1 MTPTL
6 QPLTSNL
13 EPPMKNYTHSSTFSR
28 RARGI
33 ACAVLAAA
41 LSLLALCALYA
52 PLVRSHGPAASADKF
67 AQTAVRDLPYPFDC
81 VM

>member
-1 MTPTL
+1 MNPTS
-6 QPLTSNL
+6 PF
-13 EPPMKNYTHSSTFSR
+13 PR

-33 ACAVLAAA
+33 ALAALAAA

-52 PLVRSHGPAASADKF
+52 PLVRGHGPAATGDQL
-67 AQTAVRDLPYPFDC
+67 AQTAVRASSLPYPFDC

>member
-1 MTPTL
+1 M
-6 QPLTSNL
+6 N
-13 EPPMKNYTHSSTFSR
+13 SSPSFSR

-33 ACAVLAAA
+33 ALAVLAAV

-52 PLVRSHGPAASADKF
+52 PLVRSHGPSSSSSSDQL
-67 AQTAVRDLPYPFDC
+67 AQIAGRDDFHLYQLDC

>member
-1 MTPTL
+1 MNSSPTF
-6 QPLTSNL
+6 P
-13 EPPMKNYTHSSTFSR
+13 R

-33 ACAVLAAA
+33 ALAALAAA

-52 PLVRSHGPAASADKF
+52 PLVRSHGPSSSSSSSDQF
-67 AQTAVRDLPYPFDC
+67 AQIAGRDDFHLYQLDC

>member
-1 MTPTL
+1 MK
-6 QPLTSNL
+6 TS
-13 EPPMKNYTHSSTFSR
+13 THTSSFFH

-52 PLVRSHGPAASADKF
+52 PLVRSHGPAASADQF
-67 AQTAVRDLPYPFDC
+67 AQIAGRDDFHLYQLDC

>member
-1 MTPTL
+1 
-6 QPLTSNL
+6 
-13 EPPMKNYTHSSTFSR
+13 MKFSTRSSSLSR

-33 ACAVLAAA
+33 ACAVLAAV

-52 PLVRSHGPAASADKF
+52 PLVRSHGPAADGDPL
-67 AQTAVRDLPYPFDC
+67 AQAAVRNLSLPYPFDC